1 MAQPSRTLRVQ
12 PQAPAQ
18 RTARALEL
26 GRRIE
31 ELEREEESSFGRF
44 TAWDWLA
51 CVVGSLVVPV
61 AALWW
66 FAG

>member
-1 MAQPSRTLRVQ
+1 MAQPSRVERVE
-12 PQAPAQ
+12 PEEPVE

-31 ELEREEESSFGRF
+31 ELELEAESSFGRF